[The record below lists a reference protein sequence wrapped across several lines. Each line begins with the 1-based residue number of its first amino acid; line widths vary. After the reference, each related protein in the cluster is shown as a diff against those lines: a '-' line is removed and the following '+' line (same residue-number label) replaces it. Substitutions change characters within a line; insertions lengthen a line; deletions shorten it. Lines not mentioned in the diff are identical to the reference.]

1 VVEPAETQ
9 LEIRLLGGFA
19 VSVQG
24 CPVPDED
31 WRLRRAK
38 SLVKLLAL
46 APERRLHRE
55 QLVEWLWPGDEPS
68 GKGLHQVL
76 YTARRALGEEA
87 GARLALR
94 DDVVTLGGDSMRVD
108 VDAFEAAAATA
119 REGPSVQRHHAA
131 IELYTGELL
140 PEDRYEDWT
149 TARRESLRETYK
161 GLLVELADLQAGAGD
176 TTAAIETLQHA
187 VIEDPLYEVAHRG
200 LMRLFADAGR
210 RQQALWQ
217 YETLRD
223 SLRRELEAD
232 PDPETRAL
240 YRELLS
246 GGVETSEEPAPAPA
260 PVASS
265 LPQQLT
271 SFVGR
276 RRELSELEQV
286 LAHARLLTLTGPGG
300 CGKTR
305 LSLELA
311 ARCEERFDGVG
322 VVELAPVADP
332 ALVVEETAMALG
344 VQQRSERD
352 PAEVLA
358 ERIGEQR
365 LLVVLD
371 NCEHLI
377 EACAQLADRL
387 LRACPNLHVLATSRE
402 RLRIQGEV
410 AWRVPPLSLPVELEE
425 PDVDQLERSE
435 AIRLFCQRAA
445 DAAPGFELTAENAA
459 AVADICRRLDGMPLA
474 LELAAARASAL
485 SPNEIRDRLGD
496 ALALLAGGSRVGL
509 TRQQTLRGALAW
521 SHDLLS
527 EQEKTLYRRL
537 GVFAGSFDVAS
548 VEGFCSEG
556 GLAALEL
563 LVQLVEKSLVQVERG
578 IAGTRYRLLETVR
591 QDARERLA
599 AAGESGRVGE
609 LHRSWFLELAERADR
624 DINPEAA
631 REWPP
636 ERLELEHDDLRAALA
651 SAIRHDPPTAV
662 RLANAM
668 WWFWMARGLFVEGS
682 RWLSDVLDASPEATA
697 ERARALIAL
706 GAIQVRRPVPMHTVE
721 LGREALAI
729 ARRSGDRHAEARAL
743 ERLGVMAMGSFEWDI
758 ADPVLADGLALARE
772 IGDEA
777 VQVAIRHNQGILAGC
792 RGDNKLARALLGDC
806 LELLGG
812 ISDEDAPLL
821 WAAHVNPVI
830 VPAVPGGP
838 MRSFF
843 EDTFLLFRAVRCR
856 AAAAYTLVSIG
867 ETWRSDG
874 EYAAAAE
881 AMGQALELFDYLEDD
896 LGRSL
901 TLNALG
907 NLARSTGDVEL
918 GQRRFEEALALRSAA
933 GDPRETAMT
942 LIGMGMLAISAGDRE
957 AGLER
962 VEEALAIFERTDDG
976 PGLEG
981 TPLNLGG
988 FELDGGDAERA
999 CELLQQCID
1008 LAKRQGLNRNRGWA
1022 AAGLAEAALQLGNLE
1037 LARRALDDAFD
1048 VLSHTSHTRGL
1059 QYARELEQR
1068 LATAATP

>member
-1 VVEPAETQ
+1 
-9 LEIRLLGGFA
+9 
-19 VSVQG
+19 
-24 CPVPDED
+24 
-31 WRLRRAK
+31 
-38 SLVKLLAL
+38 
-46 APERRLHRE
+46 
-55 QLVEWLWPGDEPS
+55 
-68 GKGLHQVL
+68 
-76 YTARRALGEEA
+76 
-87 GARLALR
+87 
-94 DDVVTLGGDSMRVD
+94 
-108 VDAFEAAAATA
+108 
-119 REGPSVQRHHAA
+119 
-131 IELYTGELL
+131 
-140 PEDRYEDWT
+140 
-149 TARRESLRETYK
+149 RRESLRETYK
-161 GLLVELADLQAGAGD
+161 GLLVELAELQAGAGD
-176 TTAAIETLQHA
+176 ATAAIETLQRA
-187 VIEDPLYEVAHRG
+187 VIEDPIYEVAHRG
-200 LMRLFADAGR
+200 LMRLFTGAGR
-210 RQQALWQ
+210 RQQALAQ

-223 SLRRELEAD
+223 ALRRELEAD

-240 YRELLS
+240 YRELLA
-246 GGVETSEEPAPAPA
+246 GTVETGEAPPPAPAP
-260 PVASS
+260 
-265 LPQQLT
+265 LPSALPHQLT

-276 RRELSELEQV
+276 RRELSELEQA
-286 LAHARLLTLTGPGG
+286 LEHARLLTLTGPGG

-311 ARCEERFDGVG
+311 SRRADTFEAVG
-322 VVELAPVADP
+322 VVELAPIGDP
-332 ALVVEETAMALG
+332 ALVVEETATALG

-352 PAEVLA
+352 PTDVLA

-410 AWRVPPLSLPVELEE
+410 AWRVPPLSLPEPAEQPELEA
-425 PDVDQLERSE
+425 LERSE
-435 AIRLFCQRAA
+435 AIGLFCQRAA
-445 DAAPGFELTAENAA
+445 EAVPGFGLSEENAA

-474 LELAAARASAL
+474 LELAAARTSAL
-485 SPNEIRDRLGD
+485 SPGEIRDRLGD
-496 ALALLAGGSRVGL
+496 ALALLAGGSRAGL
-509 TRQQTLRGALAW
+509 TRQQTLRATLAW
-521 SHDLLS
+521 SHELLS
-527 EQEKTLYRRL
+527 EKEQMLYRRL
-537 GVFAGSFDVAS
+537 GMFAGSFDVAA

-556 GLAALEL
+556 GLEALNL
-563 LVQLVEKSLVQVERG
+563 LVQLVEKSLVQVEPG
-578 IAGTRYRLLETVR
+578 IAGNRYRLLETVR

-599 AAGESGRVGE
+599 AAGERQRVEE
-609 LHRSWFLELAERADR
+609 LHRDWYLDLAEHADR

-636 ERLELEHDDLRAALA
+636 ERYELEYDDLRAALA
-651 SAIRHDPPTAV
+651 SAIRHDPPAAV

-682 RWLSDVLDASPEATA
+682 RWLSDVLEAAPEPTA
-697 ERARALIAL
+697 ERARALIAS
-706 GAIQVRRPVPMHTVE
+706 GGIQVRRPVEMHTVE

-772 IGDEA
+772 IGDEG
-777 VQVAIRHNQGILAGC
+777 VQVAIRHDQGILAGC
-792 RGDNKLARALLGDC
+792 RGENALARALLDDC

-812 ISDEDAPLL
+812 ISDAHAPVL
-821 WAAHVNPVI
+821 WAAHVNPVL
-830 VPAVPGGP
+830 VPIAPGGP

-874 EYAAAAE
+874 EYDTARD
-881 AMGQALELFDYLEDD
+881 AMEQALELFHVLDD
-896 LGRSL
+896 EQGTSL
-901 TLNALG
+901 ALNALG

-918 GQRRFEEALALRSAA
+918 GQRRFEEALSLRRAA

-942 LIGMGMLAISAGDRE
+942 LIGMAMLAISAADP
-957 AGLER
+957 ER
-962 VEEALAIFERTDDG
+962 GQQLIEEAMAIFERTDDG

-988 FELDGGDAERA
+988 FELEAGNAEAAAR
-999 CELLQQCID
+999 LLQRCID

-1022 AAGLAEAALQLGNLE
+1022 AAELAEAAIQLGDSE
-1037 LARRALDDAFD
+1037 LARSALDDAFD
-1048 VLSHTSHTRGL
+1048 VLSRTSNTRGL
-1059 QYARELEQR
+1059 QYARELEE
-1068 LATAATP
+1068 